1 MTESMRILLVGAGG
15 VGNSIAKIA
24 AERSFFETMIVC
36 DYDLGRAEAA
46 IGWITAKHG
55 DQGDRFVAAKIDA
68 SDPDNVAA
76 VAREH
81 RATHVMNAVEPCL
94 LYTSPSPRDRQKSRM
109 PSSA

>member
-81 RATHVMNAVEPCL
+81 RATHVMNAVEPKFVP
-94 LYTSPSPRDRQKSRM
+94 TIF
-109 PSSA
+109 A